1 MTNEALKLYHREQ
14 LVPMIGLVALENKI
28 NPEST
33 LDKII
38 FLLEFSWSDHHK
50 PTMLVSFGAL
60 LVLIFMRS
68 LKGYFRRT
76 WWIERLPE
84 VLLVVVLS
92 TSVPLVFFVWF
103 FLTVLHSYFWLS
115 TLGQR
120 RCRYP
125 WRNTYQDWRSFL
137 QFAAETIN
145 KLHQR
150 NNFDCC
156 VCA

>member
-1 MTNEALKLYHREQ
+1 MTHEALKLYHREQ
-14 LVPMIGLVALENKI
+14 LVPMIGLVALENKM

-60 LVLIFMRS
+60 FVLIFMRT

-84 VLLVVVLS
+84 VLFVVVLS
-92 TSVPLVFFVWF
+92 TSMPLVFFGWS
-103 FLTVLHSYFWLS
+103 FLTVLHSYFGLS
-115 TLGQR
+115 ALGQR

-125 WRNTYQDWRSFL
+125 WCNTYQDWRSFL
-137 QFAAETIN
+137 
-145 KLHQR
+145 
-150 NNFDCC
+150 
-156 VCA
+156 

>member
-1 MTNEALKLYHREQ
+1 MTHEALKLYHREQ
-14 LVPMIGLVALENKI
+14 LVPMIGLVALENKM

-50 PTMLVSFGAL
+50 PTMLISFGAL

-68 LKGYFRRT
+68 LKGYFRR
-76 WWIERLPE
+76 IERLPE

-103 FLTVLHSYFWLS
+103 FLTILYSYFWLS
-115 TLGQR
+115 ALGQR

-137 QFAAETIN
+137 
-145 KLHQR
+145 
-150 NNFDCC
+150 
-156 VCA
+156 